1 MMMMTCKNCNFFV
14 DGGETVDCCVY
25 KMKYYHA
32 GMINRAN
39 SFSFSEIS
47 EASTAY
53 YWYNL
58 DISNALVIYLIF
70 FISLAMMILAFFG
83 NITGLLLDDPKSLVK
98 LPLYEAFSTPLLF
111 YCGDY
116 YIDHCCI

>member
-1 MMMMTCKNCNFFV
+1 M
-14 DGGETVDCCVY
+14 DCCVY

-111 YCGDY
+111 YFGIVAQITTSITALFDILLDY
-116 YIDHCCI
+116 SSRRK